1 MSKQFSHATTCLYT
15 ISWIRLS
22 MLPYRAEKKEKEKK
36 KKKRKNP
43 SINVIKLK
51 TLKWDS

>member
-22 MLPYRAEKKEKEKK
+22 MLPYRAEKKEKK
-36 KKKRKNP
+36 KKKRKDP
-43 SINVIKLK
+43 SVNVIKLK
-51 TLKWDS
+51 TLRWDS

>member
-15 ISWIRLS
+15 ISWIGLS

-36 KKKRKNP
+36 TPPKPFCKC
-43 SINVIKLK
+43 
-51 TLKWDS
+51 D

>member
-22 MLPYRAEKKEKEKK
+22 MLPYRAEKKEK
-36 KKKRKNP
+36 KKKRKDP
-43 SINVIKLK
+43 SVNVIKLK
-51 TLKWDS
+51 TLRWDS